1 MADTGDTNQGAQ
13 PQAGQGPGQGQN
25 PDLPPLSVNVQYV
38 KDLSFEN
45 PHAPQ
50 AFGELNPP
58 PEIAVDINVEV
69 HGLQP
74 RVVEVVL
81 NIRVRAQREEQVF
94 FMVELSYAGICVI
107 GNVPEQHVQPLV
119 TIEGPRLLF
128 PFARQI
134 IADAVRNGGFPP
146 LLINPID
153 FGRLYQQNM
162 MAQQQAEQPSQP
174 VN

>member
-1 MADTGDTNQGAQ
+1 MTENGDTNQGAQ
-13 PQAGQGPGQGQN
+13 PTAGQGQGQN
-25 PDLPPLSVNVQYV
+25 QDLPPLSVNVQYV

-45 PHAPQ
+45 PRAPQ
-50 AFGELNPP
+50 SFGELNPP
-58 PEIAVDINVEV
+58 PEISVDINVEV
-69 HGLQP
+69 HPLQQ

-81 NIRVRAQREEQVF
+81 NIRVRAAREESIF
-94 FMVELSYAGICVI
+94 FMVELSYAGVCVI
-107 GNVPEQHVQPLV
+107 GNVPDQHIQPLV

-153 FGRLYQQNM
+153 FGRLYQQTA
-162 MAQQQAEQPSQP
+162 AQQQAAQPQSPQQ

>member
-13 PQAGQGPGQGQN
+13 PQAGQA
-25 PDLPPLSVNVQYV
+25 PDMPPLSVNVQYV

-45 PHAPQ
+45 PRSPHS
-50 AFGELNPP
+50 FGELNPP
-58 PEIAVDINVEV
+58 PEINVDINVEV
-69 HGLQP
+69 HALQQ

-81 NIRVRAQREEQVF
+81 NIRVRAAREEAVF
-94 FMVELSYAGICVI
+94 FMVELSYAGVCVI

-153 FGRLYQQNM
+153 FGRLYQQNA
-162 MAQQQAEQPSQP
+162 MAQQAAGQPPQQ

>member
-13 PQAGQGPGQGQN
+13 PQAGQA
-25 PDLPPLSVNVQYV
+25 PDLPPLSINVQYV

-45 PHAPQ
+45 PRAPQ
-50 AFGELNPP
+50 SFGELGTP
-58 PEIAVDINVEV
+58 PEINVDVNVEV
-69 HGLQP
+69 QALQQ

-81 NIRVRAQREEQVF
+81 NIRVRAAREDAVF
-94 FMVELSYAGICVI
+94 FMVELSYAGICVV
-107 GNVPEQHVQPLV
+107 GNVPDQHVQPLV

-153 FGRLYQQNM
+153 FGRLYQQNV
-162 MAQQQAEQPSQP
+162 ANQQQGEATPTP
-174 VN
+174 PTVN

>member
-13 PQAGQGPGQGQN
+13 PQAGQTPGQN
-25 PDLPPLSVNVQYV
+25 PDLPPLSINVQYV

-45 PHAPQ
+45 PRAPQ
-50 AFGELNPP
+50 SFGELGTP
-58 PEIAVDINVEV
+58 PEITVDINVEV
-69 HGLQP
+69 HGIQA
-74 RVVEVVL
+74 RVAEVVL
-81 NIRVRAQREEQVF
+81 NIRVRAAREEQVF
-94 FMVELSYAGICVI
+94 FMVELSYAGVCIV

-119 TIEGPRLLF
+119 TIEGPRMLF

-153 FGRLYQQNM
+153 FGRLYQQNVAA
-162 MAQQQAEQPSQP
+162 AQQGAAPQQT

>member
-1 MADTGDTNQGAQ
+1 MADTGDTNQGTQ
-13 PQAGQGPGQGQN
+13 PQAGQA

-45 PHAPQ
+45 PRAPQ
-50 AFGELNPP
+50 SFGELGTP
-58 PEIAVDINVEV
+58 PEINVDINVEV
-69 HGLQP
+69 QPLQQ

-81 NIRVRAQREEQVF
+81 NIRVRAAREEAVF
-94 FMVELSYAGICVI
+94 FMVELSYAGICVV
-107 GNVPEQHVQPLV
+107 GNVPDQHVQPLV

-134 IADAVRNGGFPP
+134 IADSVRNGGFPP

-153 FGRLYQQNM
+153 FGRLYQQNA
-162 MAQQQAEQPSQP
+162 AQQQAAAAPTEPT